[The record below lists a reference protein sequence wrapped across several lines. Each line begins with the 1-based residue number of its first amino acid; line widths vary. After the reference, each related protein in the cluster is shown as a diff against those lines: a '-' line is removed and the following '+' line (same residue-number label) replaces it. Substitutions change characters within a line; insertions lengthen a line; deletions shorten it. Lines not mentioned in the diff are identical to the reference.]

1 MDGDHIQKFLRM
13 LFTQFPP
20 TTFASNNSYTNTEHN
35 TFSVIMKKVKK
46 Y

>member
-13 LFTQFPP
+13 LFTQFQP

-35 TFSVIMKKVKK
+35 TFSVIMKKSEKI
-46 Y
+46 